1 MRTAKNKKSLNKSIG
16 AIGEEIA
23 AQFLLNRGDEIL
35 ARNWRI
41 REGELDLISL
51 DRTGLIHMI
60 EVKTRSS
67 AAFGHPLEAID
78 SAKAHRIQRLAL
90 AWLATNGA
98 LGCDYKIDAM
108 AILLG
113 SDGSHSIEIR
123 ENVL

>member
-1 MRTAKNKKSLNKSIG
+1 MRTVKKKSLNLSTG
-16 AIGEEIA
+16 AVGEESA
-23 AQFLLNRGDEIL
+23 AQYLINRGDEIL

-41 REGELDLISL
+41 REGELDLVTL
-51 DRTGLIHMI
+51 DRSGLIHVV

-98 LGCDYKIDAM
+98 LGCDYQIDAI
-108 AILLG
+108 AILIS
-113 SDGSHSIEIR
+113 SDSSHTIEVR